1 MMNQIIVDHVAKRFN
16 RRMKR
21 SDKDEFLE
29 FVKRFAASYSYPI
42 AIEKNTLAQN
52 AVVGSP
58 RLAKYIFTAH
68 YDTPPLMP
76 AFLVKNQIFFLVI
89 QAIYIGLL
97 IAIPF
102 FFPAFIRDNTLLR
115 IISRILVIII
125 GFIPFIYIMGFI
137 GKGNKNNYN
146 DNSSGVIMLL
156 ELMEELRTAENRN
169 DYCFVFFDNE
179 EKGLFGSKFFQ
190 AYHRHHLNG
199 KNIINLDC
207 IGIGDNINIYGN
219 NPQLFQAITESA
231 RKAEDLDLPINSFKN
246 KITKA
251 SDHYTLRRY
260 KAIMLCL
267 ETKRKNKFIMEN
279 IHTSKDTV
287 LELEKMEKVKK
298 ILLGLC

>member
-1 MMNQIIVDHVAKRFN
+1 MMNKVTIDNVTKRFN

-21 SDKDEFLE
+21 KDKDEFLE
-29 FVKRFAASYSYPI
+29 YVKTFAAENSYPVV
-42 AIEKNTLAQN
+42 IEKNTLAQN
-52 AVVGSP
+52 AVVGSV
-58 RLAKYIFTAH
+58 RNAKYIFTAH
-68 YDTPPLMP
+68 YDTPPAMP
-76 AFLVKNQIFFLVI
+76 AFLVKNQIFFLFI
-89 QAIYIGLL
+89 QFIYIVFLFV
-97 IAIPF
+97 IPF
-102 FFPAFIRDNTLLR
+102 FFPLFIRDNAILR
-115 IISRILVIII
+115 ISLRILVLII
-125 GFIPFIYIMGFI
+125 GFIPFIYIMGFM

-156 ELMEELRTAENRN
+156 EMMEALKDAENRN

-190 AYHRHHLNG
+190 AFHRKKLDG

-207 IGIGDNINIYGN
+207 VGIGDNLNVYGN
-219 NPQLFQAITESA
+219 NPLVFQAIRESA
-231 RKAEDLDLPINSFKN
+231 QKVEGFDLPINSLKM

-260 KAIMLCL
+260 KALMLCL
-267 ETKRKNKFIMEN
+267 ETKKKKRFIMEN

-287 LELEKMEKVKK
+287 LELDKMEKIKE